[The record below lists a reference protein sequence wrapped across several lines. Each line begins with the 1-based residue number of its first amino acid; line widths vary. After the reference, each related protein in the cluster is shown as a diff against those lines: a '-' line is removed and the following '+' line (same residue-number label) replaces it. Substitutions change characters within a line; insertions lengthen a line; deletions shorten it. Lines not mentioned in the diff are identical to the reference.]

1 MKKLFIILPLLTL
14 MSCEL
19 LWVKPNQNPSPSEV
33 FEEAWAFA
41 NEEYSF
47 FDFKGIDWDEVYNR
61 YQPLVHDS
69 MSEVELFDVLAD
81 MLFELRD
88 GHVNLVANFDVSRN
102 WNWYLG
108 SPPNFNYDVLERFYF
123 NGNERFASG
132 FTVMDFGDVGYVRYS
147 SFSTGV
153 NGEVFDKILTDFQ
166 EYKGLI
172 IDVRD
177 NGGGSTANAD
187 QLVAHI
193 IGESQQFGFIQF
205 KNGPGSNDFTAPEP
219 LSISPQGDTSYTARP
234 IMLLTNRSSYS
245 ATNYFTLMM
254 SQIPNVTIVGD
265 TTGGGGGYPANTE
278 LANGWN
284 LRVSSSI
291 STTPDGFNVE
301 DGIPPDI
308 QVDMDST
315 LLSNGVDAI
324 LERAFEELR

>member
-1 MKKLFIILPLLTL
+1 MKKIFIILPILTL
-14 MSCEL
+14 MGCEL
-19 LWVKPNQNPSPSEV
+19 LWVKPNQDPTPSEI

-47 FDFKGIDWDEVYNR
+47 FDFKNIDWDEVYSR
-61 YQPLVHDS
+61 FQPMVNDS
-69 MSEVELFDVLAD
+69 MSEVELFDLLAD

-88 GHVNLVANFDVSRN
+88 GHVNLVSSFDISRN
-102 WNWYLG
+102 PNWYLN

-123 NGNERFASG
+123 NGQQRFASG

-153 NGEVFDKILTDFQ
+153 NGEIFDKILTDFQ
-166 EYKGLI
+166 EHKGLI
-172 IDVRD
+172 IDVRN
-177 NGGGSTANAD
+177 NGGGLTTNAD
-187 QLVAHI
+187 RLVGHI
-193 IGESQQFGFIQF
+193 ISERQDFGFIQY
-205 KNGPGSNDFTAPEP
+205 KNGPGPNDFTAPEQ
-219 LSISPQGDTSYTARP
+219 LSISPRGDTSYTKP
-234 IMLLTNRSSYS
+234 IILLTNRSSYS
-245 ATNYFTLMM
+245 STNYFALMM

-301 DGIPPDI
+301 DGIPPDL
-308 QVDMDST
+308 QVNIDST
-315 LLSNGVDAI
+315 LLTSGVDAI